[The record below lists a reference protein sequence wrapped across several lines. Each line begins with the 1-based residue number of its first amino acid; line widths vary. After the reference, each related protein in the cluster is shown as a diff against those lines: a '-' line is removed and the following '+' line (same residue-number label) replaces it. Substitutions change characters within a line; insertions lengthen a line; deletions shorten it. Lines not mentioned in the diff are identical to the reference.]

1 MSDSNTLDDLIL
13 NDPEP
18 DNSKSKGILILLGLV
33 VLLIIVGAI
42 LAKMIFSS
50 PDDVK
55 QESNKDVK
63 KEVNLSS
70 KTKDNKNLQSMPED
84 ADLAPL
90 DDTAMPNADTVS
102 VDEKAKDKKTEDKK
116 NSNEAMTITKAEPK
130 DNIDNEANMEAQ
142 KEQEKPKPKAKPKPK
157 PKIERVVHHTKPKP
171 KHIIGGHG
179 NVYIQVGSFSKG
191 PTESFINKIIRAGF
205 RYRIKEVN
213 GFRRVLVGPF
223 SSEAEASRYL
233 SKIKAQISPSAFIKK

>member
-18 DNSKSKGILILLGLV
+18 ENSKSKGILILLGLV

-63 KEVNLSS
+63 KEINLTKNSS
-70 KTKDNKNLQSMPED
+70 KENKKAQADLED

-102 VDEKAKDKKTEDKK
+102 IDDKPKDKKAEDKK
-116 NSNEAMTITKAEPK
+116 ENSDAMTITKAEPK
-130 DNIDNEANMEAQ
+130 DNIDNEADTEVK
-142 KEQEKPKPKAKPKPK
+142 KEQEKAKPKAKPKPK
-157 PKIERVVHHTKPKP
+157 IQNVVHHDKPKT
-171 KHIIGGHG
+171 KRLIGGHG

-191 PTESFINKIIRAGF
+191 PTESFINKIRRAGF

-223 SSEAEASRYL
+223 ASEAEANRYL
-233 SKIKAQISPSAFIKK
+233 GRIKAQISPSAFIKK

>member
-18 DNSKSKGILILLGLV
+18 ENSKSKGILILLGLV

-70 KTKDNKNLQSMPED
+70 NTKDNKKLQSMPED

-90 DDTAMPNADTVS
+90 DDTAMPNADTVAI
-102 VDEKAKDKKTEDKK
+102 DDKEKDTKAEDKK
-116 NSNEAMTITKAEPK
+116 ENSDAMTITRAEPK
-130 DNIDNEANMEAQ
+130 DNIDTQADTEVKKVE
-142 KEQEKPKPKAKPKPK
+142 EKAKPKPK
-157 PKIERVVHHTKPKP
+157 PKPKIQNIVHHDKPKT
-171 KHIIGGHG
+171 KRLIGGHG

-191 PTESFINKIIRAGF
+191 PTESFINKIRRAGF

-223 SSEAEASRYL
+223 ASEAEANRYL
-233 SKIKAQISPSAFIKK
+233 GKIKAQISPSAFIKK